1 MEERK
6 SKARLGCANA
16 ASKHSMLAA
25 SDICRVQ
32 RQMAPFIVQTPCKR
46 MVQVEGG
53 QKRCLHTSACYA
65 VCYAVCK
72 WLVGSLRH
80 AARPEGQA
88 PLQQSTLN
96 QLSTQSARRQTV
108 FLGSRPASRP
118 AADLWFNGC
127 SRNAKCSMAWLAA
140 AAQVATVQDYVLFAT
155 VARKTVHRGTAMQ
168 LSEPAAPPQ
177 CSCAAGWCRPRR

>member
-1 MEERK
+1 MMEERK

-16 ASKHSMLAA
+16 ASKHSILAA

-32 RQMAPFIVQTPCKR
+32 RQTAPFIVQTPCKR
-46 MVQVEGG
+46 MVQVGGG

-118 AADLWFNGC
+118 QICGSMGAAGMQ
-127 SRNAKCSMAWLAA
+127 SAAWHGLR
-140 AAQVATVQDYVLFAT
+140 QL
-155 VARKTVHRGTAMQ
+155 RKLRQCKIMCCLLQ
-168 LSEPAAPPQ
+168 LQERRCIEEQQ
-177 CSCAAGWCRPRR
+177 CS